1 MTDDHVTGDNV
12 GLDAVVIERS
22 FLAPVELLWRL
33 WTEPELFAAWYG
45 PVGAKV
51 VVAKMDVRVGG
62 ARLVGMEMDTP
73 GGPVRMWFAGEY
85 REVVAHKRIVYTE
98 SMSDADGEALPPSE
112 RGMPDGH
119 PVRTEVTVEFIDL
132 DGVGAENPVTSRD
145 VHVLVEE
152 AAEPLSS
159 EHVNGR
165 AGGSRGVVHGRALV
179 Q

>member
-12 GLDAVVIERS
+12 APDAVVIERS
-22 FLAPVELLWRL
+22 FPAPVELLWRL

-112 RGMPDGH
+112 LGMPHGH
-119 PVRTEVTVEFIDL
+119 PVRTEVTVEFTDL
-132 DGVGAENPVTSRD
+132 DGRTKQVLTHVGIPADSPGAIGWAMALD
-145 VHVLVEE
+145 KL
-152 AAEPLSS
+152 AA
-159 EHVNGR
+159 H
-165 AGGSRGVVHGRALV
+165 AGDQQSGSGSR
-179 Q
+179 